1 MKTAWNGMNGRGTAT
16 NDALPDDLNTL
27 TLYAYE
33 VMRPIGDAARWEV
46 WTADCSAKIGAGTAG
61 NLATA
66 RDCAIAAAEAE
77 FSRRLNLERS
87 TP

>member
-1 MKTAWNGMNGRGTAT
+1 MKTAWNGLNGRGTAT
-16 NDALPDDLNTL
+16 SDALPDDLNTL

-33 VMRPIGDAARWEV
+33 VMRPIGDAARWEA

-77 FSRRLNLERS
+77 LSRRLNLERS